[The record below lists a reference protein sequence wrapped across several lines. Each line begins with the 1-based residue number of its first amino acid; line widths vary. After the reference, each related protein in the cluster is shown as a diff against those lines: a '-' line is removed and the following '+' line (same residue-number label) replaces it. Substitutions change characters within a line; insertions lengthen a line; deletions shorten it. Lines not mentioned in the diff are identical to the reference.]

1 MERQLVRTAAIMVV
15 IAALGGI
22 LLADRAGRVAKARR
36 AARAA
41 AAADSRA
48 AATANPDSGRIVA
61 AAIAAY
67 DADRRA
73 RGLEPLAVR
82 VLSVA
87 RDAQGTLVM
96 LIPER
101 LVAGADAT
109 IRVDPSGTAAML
121 RP

>member
-1 MERQLVRTAAIMVV
+1 MERHLVRTVAIMVV

-22 LLADRAGRVAKARR
+22 LLADRADRVAKARR

-41 AAADSRA
+41 AAADSSA
-48 AATANPDSGRIVA
+48 AATANPDSVRIVA
-61 AAIAAY
+61 VAIAAY

-82 VLSVA
+82 VLSCVA
-87 RDAQGTLVM
+87 DSAGVLVM

-101 LVAGADAT
+101 LVPDADAT
-109 IRVDPSGTAAML
+109 LRVGRNGSATL
-121 RP
+121 VRP